1 MRTPSQFWLESPS
14 NVAHLA
20 QNKVETVLRNHISEL
35 MNNNNNSDYLRGYTV
50 TNCKI
55 LPNSS
60 VITALNSNE
69 KHEIECKY
77 LIGADGANSFIR
89 NKIIGV
95 PMKGKEKMQHLMNVH
110 FSCPGLR
117 IRLKP
122 KTAMLYFVFNE
133 VKFTIYLML
142 IKYTYIYI

>member
-1 MRTPSQFWLESPS
+1 M
-14 NVAHLA
+14 
-20 QNKVETVLRNHISEL
+20 ETVLRNHISEL
-35 MNNNNNSDYLRGYTV
+35 MNNINNSDYLRGYTV

-60 VITALNSNE
+60 IITALNSNE
-69 KHEIECKY
+69 KYEIECKY

-117 IRLKP
+117 SRLKP

-133 VKFTIYLML
+133 VTLTNFSNVNKIYT
-142 IKYTYIYI
+142 YTYIIKLILSYYM